1 MVTVL
6 QRRANFLVD
15 KYYNGYTV
23 ESIQADVQGL
33 IEELASTNSSLQI
46 VTLNVSS
53 VQELQ
58 DTLQEVLFK

>member
-15 KYYNGYTV
+15 EYYNGYTV
-23 ESIQADVQGL
+23 ESIQADVQSL
-33 IEELASTNSSLQI
+33 IEELANTNSSLQTI
-46 VTLNVSS
+46 TLNASS

-58 DTLQEVLFK
+58 DTLQEV